1 MNLHEDILELSRELN
16 YLWLVAPAPTD
27 ATIKKL
33 IDALEVLS
41 VDALKKEL
49 DEDSKEFKAAT
60 KSLAEAIAATEKAV
74 ADIEKIDQAIATSVK
89 VVKGFDK
96 LLGYAGSLIG

>member
-1 MNLHEDILELSRELN
+1 M
-16 YLWLVAPAPTD
+16 
-27 ATIKKL
+27 
-33 IDALEVLS
+33 
-41 VDALKKEL
+41 DALKKEL